1 LTTQPNLRK
10 LPYSADSFDY
20 VCRVYANP
28 QVLLVRKDSPYKSVM
43 DLIAD
48 ARANPGKLTYASTGT
63 GSVPH
68 LALAALASATGTK
81 MVHVPYKGDSDSL
94 LGVLSGDITMFV
106 SHSTLLSTHGDKVRG
121 LAVLA
126 PTRLK
131 EFPDLPTV
139 AEQGGPALN
148 FEVWGGVTTA
158 KGTPP
163 AALAA
168 LDQACRTATQSEGFR
183 KQLETMNTPVH
194 YMDGKTFGAFV
205 KSEFERNGRLLR
217 EAGIERAGSG
227 GEAPDWRPGPSD
239 GLAPGGAQAHP
250 ATWWAP
256 RESNP
261 APTDYETKT
270 DRRWGRESRR
280 SATTFSTSHR
290 RLVKTERIPNLSSGS
305 AAFRTGKSKRI
316 NGVRGGGPNR
326 FRTVASAARET
337 ATLDS
342 SRLSA

>member
-1 LTTQPNLRK
+1 MKSLKAIVVGALLAASTSAMAQAAFPDRPVSLLVPFGPGGSTDLIARALAVEMAKTLKQQVVVLNKAGAGGAIGAAEVANAKADGHMLGMLPVGPLTTQPNLRK

-48 ARANPGKLTYASTGT
+48 ARANPGKLTYASTGA

-131 EFPDLPTV
+131 EFPDLPTI

-205 KSEFERNGRLLR
+205 KSEFERNGRVLR
-217 EAGIERAGSG
+217 EAGIEK
-227 GEAPDWRPGPSD
+227 E
-239 GLAPGGAQAHP
+239 
-250 ATWWAP
+250 
-256 RESNP
+256 
-261 APTDYETKT
+261 
-270 DRRWGRESRR
+270 
-280 SATTFSTSHR
+280 
-290 RLVKTERIPNLSSGS
+290 
-305 AAFRTGKSKRI
+305 
-316 NGVRGGGPNR
+316 
-326 FRTVASAARET
+326 
-337 ATLDS
+337 
-342 SRLSA
+342 

>member
-1 LTTQPNLRK
+1 MKSLKAIVVGALVAASATAMAQAAFPDRPVSLLVPFGPGGSTDLIARALATEMAKTLNQQVVVLNKAGAGGAIGAAEVANAKADGHMLGMLPVGPLTTQPNLRK
-10 LPYSADSFDY
+10 LPYDADSFDY

-28 QVLLVRKDSPYKSVM
+28 QVLLVRKDSPYRTVM
-43 DLIAD
+43 DLVAD
-48 ARANPGKLTYASTGT
+48 AKANPDKLTYASTGT

-94 LGVLSGDITMFV
+94 LGILSGDIRMFV
-106 SHSTLLSTHGDKVRG
+106 SHSTLLTTHGDKIRG

-126 PTRLK
+126 PTQLTA
-131 EFPDLPTV
+131 FPDLPTI

-168 LDQACRTATQSEGFR
+168 LDRACRAATQSEGFR

-194 YMDGKTFGAFV
+194 YMDSKAFGAFV

-217 EAGIERAGSG
+217 ESGIEK
-227 GEAPDWRPGPSD
+227 E
-239 GLAPGGAQAHP
+239 
-250 ATWWAP
+250 
-256 RESNP
+256 
-261 APTDYETKT
+261 
-270 DRRWGRESRR
+270 
-280 SATTFSTSHR
+280 
-290 RLVKTERIPNLSSGS
+290 
-305 AAFRTGKSKRI
+305 
-316 NGVRGGGPNR
+316 
-326 FRTVASAARET
+326 
-337 ATLDS
+337 
-342 SRLSA
+342 

>member
-1 LTTQPNLRK
+1 MKSLKAIVVGALLVASTSTMAQSAFPDRPVSLLVPFGPGGSTDLIARALAVEMAKTLKQQVVVLNKAGAGGAIGAAEVANAKADGHMLGMLPVGPLTTQPNLRK

-94 LGVLSGDITMFV
+94 LGILSGDITMFV

-131 EFPDLPTV
+131 EFPDLPTI

-158 KGTPP
+158 KGTPA

-168 LDQACRTATQSEGFR
+168 LDQACRAATQSEGFR

-217 EAGIERAGSG
+217 EAGIEK
-227 GEAPDWRPGPSD
+227 E
-239 GLAPGGAQAHP
+239 
-250 ATWWAP
+250 
-256 RESNP
+256 
-261 APTDYETKT
+261 
-270 DRRWGRESRR
+270 
-280 SATTFSTSHR
+280 
-290 RLVKTERIPNLSSGS
+290 
-305 AAFRTGKSKRI
+305 
-316 NGVRGGGPNR
+316 
-326 FRTVASAARET
+326 
-337 ATLDS
+337 
-342 SRLSA
+342 

>member
-1 LTTQPNLRK
+1 MKSLKTIVAGALVVASTSTMAQSAFPDRPVSLLVPFGPGGSTDLIARALAVEMAKTLKQQVVVLNKAGAGGAIGAAEVANAKADGHMLGMLPVGPLTTQPNLRK

-121 LAVLA
+121 LAVMA

-217 EAGIERAGSG
+217 EAGIEK
-227 GEAPDWRPGPSD
+227 E
-239 GLAPGGAQAHP
+239 
-250 ATWWAP
+250 
-256 RESNP
+256 
-261 APTDYETKT
+261 
-270 DRRWGRESRR
+270 
-280 SATTFSTSHR
+280 
-290 RLVKTERIPNLSSGS
+290 
-305 AAFRTGKSKRI
+305 
-316 NGVRGGGPNR
+316 
-326 FRTVASAARET
+326 
-337 ATLDS
+337 
-342 SRLSA
+342 

>member
-1 LTTQPNLRK
+1 MKSLKTIVAGALLVASTSTMAQAAFPDRAVSLLVPFGPGGSTDLIARALAAEMAKTLKQQVVVLNKAGAGGAIGAAEVANAKADGHMLGMLPVGPLTTQPNLRK

-48 ARANPGKLTYASTGT
+48 ARAHPGKLTYASTGT

-131 EFPDLPTV
+131 EFPDLPTI

-158 KGTPP
+158 KGTPA

-183 KQLETMNTPVH
+183 KQLQTMNTPVH

-217 EAGIERAGSG
+217 EAGIEK
-227 GEAPDWRPGPSD
+227 E
-239 GLAPGGAQAHP
+239 
-250 ATWWAP
+250 
-256 RESNP
+256 
-261 APTDYETKT
+261 
-270 DRRWGRESRR
+270 
-280 SATTFSTSHR
+280 
-290 RLVKTERIPNLSSGS
+290 
-305 AAFRTGKSKRI
+305 
-316 NGVRGGGPNR
+316 
-326 FRTVASAARET
+326 
-337 ATLDS
+337 
-342 SRLSA
+342 